1 MKYLIIVSWQS
12 ISKKKTKTKTLKIQ
26 RQQRESILIPLL
38 EEEKQV
44 WVG

>member
-12 ISKKKTKTKTLKIQ
+12 ISKKKKPLKIQ
-26 RQQRESILIPLL
+26 RQQRESFLISLL